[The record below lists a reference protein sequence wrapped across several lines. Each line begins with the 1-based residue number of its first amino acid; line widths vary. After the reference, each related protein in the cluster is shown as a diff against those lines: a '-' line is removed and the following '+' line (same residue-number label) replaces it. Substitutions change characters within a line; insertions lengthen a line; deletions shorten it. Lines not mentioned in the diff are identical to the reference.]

1 MYVPSVDIDKVISQY
16 VKKIDSILGPLNNF
30 ITLNMYS
37 DKVLGGQDIREF
49 VNYGPEYFLKI
60 DDIFKKIDPSINIVK
75 EMRERAVAC
84 KEAVLKFYTNSDSYI
99 SPILAVVFGA
109 SESNVETFFTTILSA
124 IESIAD
130 DEIKDDSF
138 KFSELINKLHTL
150 PEKLYS
156 LKAKHIK

>member
-37 DKVLGGQDIREF
+37 DKVLGGQDIRDF
-49 VNYGPEYFLKI
+49 ADYGPEYFLKL

-138 KFSELINKLHTL
+138 KFSELINV
-150 PEKLYS
+150 
-156 LKAKHIK
+156 